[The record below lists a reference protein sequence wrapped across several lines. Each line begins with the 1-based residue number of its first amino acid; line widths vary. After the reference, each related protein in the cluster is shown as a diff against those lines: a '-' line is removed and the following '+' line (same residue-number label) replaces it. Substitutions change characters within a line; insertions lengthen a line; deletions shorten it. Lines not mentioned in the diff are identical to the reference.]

1 MALAISIALYSV
13 ASVAEASL
21 RSVTRDRLHRL
32 VEQEVRGSA
41 ALEDLRSSPS
51 GLAGSIALLKYL
63 FLSSSLV
70 SGAALVILVSGTR
83 WGLVS
88 LGTFGVLVVLGLAE
102 LVSRAVSHRSGES
115 IALRVA
121 PAVRLLA
128 ILLGPVLSLGD
139 AVARQ
144 GLWAGDG
151 RVAGQALATD
161 GLGLSIESNGE
172 PVDEPEARMIRGVVR
187 LDKTTAREIMVPRV
201 DMVTAEM
208 GASLSELVEQMVDSG
223 HSRVPIYG
231 DSPDQIRGIAY
242 SRDVLGLLSRS
253 KDAPAT
259 LTDAVIRP
267 ALFIPESKNL
277 EELLN
282 EFQTMQ
288 VHMAIVIDEYGGVSG
303 LVTIEDLLEEIVGE
317 IHDEFDV
324 GETDIERVGN
334 DEFLMDAKVGIDEIN
349 ELLSVAV
356 EGDGFDTI
364 GGFVYQRLGKIP
376 SSGDTVE
383 YDGLKIEV
391 VSTIGR
397 RLKRLRVVR
406 SSEVGGT

>member
-1 MALAISIALYSV
+1 MALAISIALYSL

-32 VEQEVRGSA
+32 VEQEVRGSV
-41 ALEDLRSSPS
+41 ALEDLKSSSS
-51 GLAGSIALLKYL
+51 GPAGSIALLKYL

-70 SGAALVILVSGTR
+70 SGAALVIVVSGTR

-88 LGTFGVLVVLGLAE
+88 LATLGVLVVLGLAE
-102 LVSRAVSHRSGES
+102 SVSRAVSHGSGES

-121 PAVRLLA
+121 PVVRLLA
-128 ILLGPVLSLGD
+128 GGLGPVLSLGD
-139 AVARQ
+139 VVARR
-144 GLWAGDG
+144 GPWAGNG
-151 RVAGQALATD
+151 QIAGQEQIAD
-161 GLGLSIESNGE
+161 GFGLSIESDGV

-208 GASLSELVEQMVDSG
+208 GTPLSELVEQMVDSG
-223 HSRVPIYG
+223 HSRVPVYG

-253 KDAPAT
+253 KGAPAT
-259 LTDAVIRP
+259 LTDDVIRP

-324 GETDIERVGN
+324 GETDIERIGI

-349 ELLSVAV
+349 ELLSVDV

-383 YDGLKIEV
+383 YDGVKIEV

-406 SSEVGGT
+406 SSQGGT